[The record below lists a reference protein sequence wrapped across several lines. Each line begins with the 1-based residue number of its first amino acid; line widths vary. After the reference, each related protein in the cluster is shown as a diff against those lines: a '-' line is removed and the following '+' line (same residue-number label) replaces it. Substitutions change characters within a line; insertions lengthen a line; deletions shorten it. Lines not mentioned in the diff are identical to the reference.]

1 MLKLIEKI
9 RQAIESSN
17 QFMKKQ
23 NSYLIL
29 AFLIVEIFLVL
40 GITFIVKT
48 LDYESYTENKFIEK
62 TKSVLRKAA
71 MHKDVNEVIEEGGK
85 RFNKLLTTLDIA
97 QNSFALVI
105 NTDKKIKMYNKT
117 KAEYSEE
124 LDIDLF
130 PKLKKLNRLNE
141 LITKHESG
149 HFEYYSYPSK
159 ENLLCFVQSIPN
171 SKWSLVVTVLKD
183 SIVMKTIKEKRYFF
197 LGIACCIIGI
207 TFTIAFFGWIF
218 PKDIKN
224 KFWYS
229 TSLYS
234 IILAIGISS
243 LCIFSNTHNDYEKPD
258 EVSLTD
264 QNIIDGYLDKYDNQ
278 LIEKGGRGTNRVKAG
293 VFVKNIDFESSTRAI
308 YTGYLWEKLEKE
320 QIGIIKEGFYFSDS
334 YKSEIEKLYEKD
346 TPDGGKTYVWYFK
359 CILKAHLQEKQL
371 YPFDVEAIKIRLSS
385 IDFGNNV
392 ILVPD
397 TRDYVDIEPY
407 SKPGVYKELTLPGW
421 NISESFFTYLKEEFD
436 STFGIFSSNTGSV
449 YHTEL
454 FYNIILRR
462 SFLGAFISIFLPIF
476 VTLVMV
482 FILLLTCSNDE
493 ERSKKLGFSAG
504 AILAS
509 TAALFFVVIVAQI
522 DLRDKVA
529 ADGLIYM
536 DIYYFVTYLSFM
548 IANIDS
554 ILICWPDKFKLI
566 AWEDNIIVK
575 SMYWPIVTSIIFI
588 STLYYYFP
596 R

>member
-1 MLKLIEKI
+1 MKINLGKLL
-9 RQAIESSN
+9 
-17 QFMKKQ
+17 MKRFDSKL
-23 NSYLIL
+23 SIL
-29 AFLIVEIFLVL
+29 MIFVVIFLVL
-40 GITFIVKT
+40 GVTLIVKT
-48 LDYESYTENKFIEK
+48 LDYEKFTENKFINK
-62 TKSVLRKAA
+62 TKTVLNKAA
-71 MHKDVNEVIEEGGK
+71 SEKDVNEIIEEGGK

-97 QNSFALVI
+97 QNSFALAI
-105 NTDKKIKMYNKT
+105 NSDKKIKMYNKT
-117 KAEYSEE
+117 KAEHSEE
-124 LDIDLF
+124 LDIDSF
-130 PKLKKLNRLNE
+130 PRIKRLHQLND
-141 LITKHESG
+141 LIKNHQSG
-149 HFEYYSYPSK
+149 NFEYYSSSSK
-159 ENLLCFVQSIPN
+159 ENLICFVEAIPN

-197 LGIACCIIGI
+197 LGIAFCIIAI
-207 TFTIAFFGWIF
+207 TMTIALLGWLF
-218 PKDIKN
+218 PKNIKL

-229 TSLYS
+229 TSLFS
-234 IILAIGISS
+234 IILAIGISI
-243 LCIFSNTHNDYEKPD
+243 LCIFSNTYNDYEKLD
-258 EVSLTD
+258 EISLTD
-264 QNIIDGYLDKYDNQ
+264 QNIIEGFLDKYDNQ
-278 LIEKGGRGTNRVKAG
+278 LIEKGGSGTNRVKAG
-293 VFVKNIDFESSTRAI
+293 VFIKNIDFESSTKAN
-308 YTGYLWEKLEKE
+308 YTGYLWEKLDKD
-320 QIGIIKEGFYFSDS
+320 QVGKIKEGFYFSDA
-334 YKSEIEKLYEKD
+334 YKSEFEDLYSKD
-346 TPDGGKTYVWYFK
+346 TPDGGKVYVWYFK
-359 CILKAHLQEKQL
+359 CCLKTHLQEKQL

-385 IDFGNNV
+385 KDFGNNV

-397 TRDYVDIEPY
+397 TRDYVDIEPF
-407 SKPGVYKELTLPGW
+407 SKPGVYKELALPGW

-436 STFGIFSSNTGSV
+436 STFGVFSSNTGSV

-536 DIYYFVTYLSFM
+536 DIYYFVTYLGFM

-554 ILICWPDKFKLI
+554 ILICWPDKFKWI

-575 SMYWPIVTSIIFI
+575 SLFWPIVTSIIFV
-588 STLYYYFP
+588 STIYYYFP
-596 R
+596 K

>member
-1 MLKLIEKI
+1 MLNILKKI
-9 RQAIESSN
+9 KQVIESCN
-17 QFMKKQ
+17 LFMKKQ

-29 AFLIVEIFLVL
+29 AFLVVEIFLVC
-40 GITFIVKT
+40 GITLIVKT
-48 LDYESYTENKFIEK
+48 LNYGYYTQEKFINK
-62 TKSVLRKAA
+62 TQSVLRKEAIK
-71 MHKDVNEVIEEGGK
+71 KDVVEIVEEGGK

-105 NTDKKIKMYNKT
+105 NSDKKIKMYNKT

-124 LDIDLF
+124 LSLDLF
-130 PKLKKLNRLNE
+130 PKIKNISRLNE
-141 LITKHESG
+141 LISKHESG
-149 HFEYYSYPSK
+149 YFEYYSNDSK
-159 ENLLCFVQSIPN
+159 ETLLCFVQAIPN
-171 SKWSLVVTVLKD
+171 SKWSLVVTVLKE

-197 LGIACCIIGI
+197 LGIACCIISI
-207 TFTIAFFGWIF
+207 TFTIAFLGWIF
-218 PKDIKN
+218 PKNIKH

-234 IILAIGISS
+234 ILLAVGVSS
-243 LCIFSNTHNDYEKPD
+243 LCVFSNTHNDYKNPD

-293 VFVKNIDFESSTRAI
+293 IFIKNIDFESSTKAI
-308 YTGYLWEKLEKE
+308 YTGYLWQKLEKD

-334 YKSEIEKLYEKD
+334 YKSELEKLYEKD
-346 TPDGGKTYVWYFK
+346 GSDGAKTYVWYFK
-359 CILKAHLQEKQL
+359 CILNNHLPEKNL
-371 YPFDVEAIKIRLSS
+371 YPFDVEEIKVRLSS

-407 SKPGVYKELTLPGW
+407 AKPGVYKELSLPGW
-421 NISESFFTYLKEEFD
+421 NVSESFFTYLKEEFD
-436 STFGIFSSNTGSV
+436 STFGVFSSNTGSV

-493 ERSKKLGFSAG
+493 VRSKKLGFSAG
-504 AILAS
+504 GILAS

-548 IANIDS
+548 IANVDS
-554 ILICWPDKFKLI
+554 ILICWPDKFKWI

-575 SMYWPIVTSIIFI
+575 SIFWPIVTSIVFI

>member
-1 MLKLIEKI
+1 MIPKI
-9 RQAIESSN
+9 FKVL
-17 QFMKKQ
+17 FMKKF
-23 NSYLIL
+23 NSKLTILIL
-29 AFLIVEIFLVL
+29 FVEIFLIL

-48 LDYESYTENKFIEK
+48 LDYGNYTEKKFIDK
-62 TKSVLRKAA
+62 THIVLKKVASE
-71 MHKDVNEVIEEGGK
+71 KDVNEIIEEGGK
-85 RFNKLLTTLDIA
+85 RFNKLLTSLDIA
-97 QNSFALVI
+97 QNSFALAI
-105 NTDKKIKMYNKT
+105 NSDKKIKMYNKT

-124 LDIDLF
+124 LDISLF
-130 PKLKKLNRLNE
+130 PKIKRLNKLNDLV
-141 LITKHESG
+141 TKHESG
-149 HFEYYSYPSK
+149 HFEYYSNISK
-159 ENLLCFVQSIPN
+159 ENLLCFVEAIPN
-171 SKWSLVVTVLKD
+171 SKWSIVVTVLKD
-183 SIVMKTIKEKRYFF
+183 SIVMRTIKEKRYFF
-197 LGIACCIIGI
+197 LGIACCILAI
-207 TFTIAFFGWIF
+207 TMTIAILGWIF
-218 PKDIKN
+218 PQNIRR

-229 TSLYS
+229 TSLFS
-234 IILAIGISS
+234 LILFIGISA
-243 LCIFSNTHNDYEKPD
+243 LCVFSNTHNDYENPD
-258 EVSLTD
+258 EVALTD

-278 LIEKGGRGTNRVKAG
+278 LVEKGGIGTNRVKAG
-293 VFVKNIDFESSTRAI
+293 VFIKNIDFESSTKAN
-308 YTGYLWEKLEKE
+308 YTGYLWQKLDKD
-320 QIGIIKEGFYFSDS
+320 QVGNIQPGFYFSDA
-334 YKSEIEKLYEKD
+334 YKSEFEDLYQKD

-359 CILKAHLQEKQL
+359 CCLKTHLQEKQL

-385 IDFGNNV
+385 KDFGNNV

-397 TRDYVDIEPY
+397 IRDYVDIEPY
-407 SKPGVYKELTLPGW
+407 SKPGVYKELSLPGW

-436 STFGIFSSNTGSV
+436 STFGVFSSNTGRV
-449 YHTEL
+449 NHTEL

-482 FILLLTCSNDE
+482 FILLLTCSIDE

-536 DIYYFVTYLSFM
+536 DFYYFVTYLGFM

-554 ILICWPDKFKLI
+554 ILICWPDKFKWV

-575 SMYWPIVTSIIFI
+575 SMFWPIVTTIIFI

>member
-1 MLKLIEKI
+1 MISKI
-9 RQAIESSN
+9 FKTL
-17 QFMKKQ
+17 FMKKY
-23 NSYLIL
+23 NSKLVLLIL
-29 AFLIVEIFLVL
+29 FVEIFLIL

-48 LDYESYTENKFIEK
+48 LDYENYTENKFIEK
-62 TKSVLRKAA
+62 THKVLEKVASE
-71 MHKDVNEVIEEGGK
+71 KDVNEIIEEGGK
-85 RFNKLLTTLDIA
+85 RFNKLLTSLDIA
-97 QNSFALVI
+97 QNSFALAI
-105 NTDKKIKMYNKT
+105 NSNRKIKMYNKT
-117 KAEYSEE
+117 KAEFSEE
-124 LDIDLF
+124 LDINLF
-130 PKLKKLNRLNE
+130 PKIKRLSKLNE
-141 LITKHESG
+141 LLAKHESG
-149 HFEYYSYPSK
+149 HFEYYSNISK
-159 ENLLCFVQSIPN
+159 ENLLCFVEAIPN

-197 LGIACCIIGI
+197 LGIACCIIAI
-207 TFTIAFFGWIF
+207 TGTIAFLGWIF
-218 PKDIKN
+218 PKDIKR

-229 TSLYS
+229 TSLFS

-243 LCIFSNTHNDYEKPD
+243 LCIFSNTHNDYENLN

-264 QNIIDGYLDKYDNQ
+264 QNIIDGYLDKYDNK
-278 LIEKGGRGTNRVKAG
+278 LVEKGGNGANRVKAG
-293 VFVKNIDFESSTRAI
+293 IFVKNIDFESSTKAN
-308 YTGYLWEKLEKE
+308 YTGYLWQKLEKD
-320 QIGIIKEGFYFSDS
+320 QIGLIKEGFYFSDA
-334 YKSEIEKLYEKD
+334 YKSEFEDLYQKD
-346 TPDGGKTYVWYFK
+346 TPDGGKIYVWYFE
-359 CILKAHLQEKQL
+359 CCLKTHLQEKQL

-385 IDFGNNV
+385 KDFGNNV

-407 SKPGVYKELTLPGW
+407 AKPGVYKELTLPGW

-436 STFGIFSSNTGSV
+436 STFGVFLSNTGRV

-482 FILLLTCSNDE
+482 FILLLTCSIDE

-536 DIYYFVTYLSFM
+536 DFYYFVTYLSFM

-554 ILICWPDKFKLI
+554 ILICWPDKFKWV

-575 SMYWPIVTSIIFI
+575 SMFWPIVTTVIFI
-588 STLYYYFP
+588 STIYYYFP